1 MNKVDIVTEIFAIW
15 DPMELIECG
24 SPVDEYHPE
33 AAKVTEYIDNDNPN
47 VDDLAQY
54 IQQIFATYFG
64 GCFDLETCNL
74 VASCILKNI
83 EECEEE

>member
-47 VDDLAQY
+47 VDNLARY
-54 IQQIFATYFG
+54 IRQVFVSYFEE
-64 GCFDLETCNL
+64 CFELDVCKM
-74 VASCILKNI
+74 VAICILKNL
-83 EECEEE
+83 ECEEE